1 MLLSD
6 EQARHALA
14 SLQATAFASVELR
27 DGARSEVAV
36 AVSVLWSLVPC
47 AGRLSDS
54 VGTQVLSLAEAHEL
68 AGQVGAVCDRGGWTE
83 RRLARAAVD
92 HLRYGLQGLHH
103 EA

>member
-1 MLLSD
+1 MVLSD

-14 SLQATAFASVELR
+14 SLQATAAASVELR
-27 DGARSEVAV
+27 DGARTEVAV
-36 AVSVLWSLVPC
+36 SVAVLWSLVPC
-47 AGRLSDS
+47 AGLLAEATGRP
-54 VGTQVLSLAEAHEL
+54 LSLAEAHEL

-103 EA
+103 EP